1 MMCPMPA
8 MPTCS
13 YLSTQVLR
21 SLTKS
26 MEQFLRQEMLDAA
39 ADVARLLGKSLLPDP
54 ALHTPLP
61 SCHAG
66 CPLNFP
72 PPSRKRRRRRRRRR
86 SRPPAATS
94 SSALSTDV
102 DAIVTAIRELP
113 VTSTVQAEFDINSM
127 AAKVDFLA
135 TMYSPTKH
143 PPSSSDGVKRVES
156 QRLGPV
162 KEGNKVTI
170 MKGEGEATNVKEDE
184 LEGKE
189 EGEVGAKEEVVVWP
203 DDQAERTV
211 TMTEEENEVIMIGAE
226 QPEGN
231 LIATQAERGVTM
243 IEEADE
249 VIDIIAKQPAENP
262 IINQAERGVT
272 TTEEA
277 NEVIDLMQIT
287 ELANLNLEEKE
298 EVADLNREEKEETAE
313 NERMWDEG
321 IEIPVEDFELDA
333 ETGQVLHQN
342 QPVVFASPKVREQ
355 VMAKLSPA
363 SHVPLLEVILGSKQL
378 WVTIKPINLR
388 HQGQKLMFRHLR
400 PAKVKSMGRWTS
412 WTRVQ
417 LLSVLKETFSRPRRG
432 TYCDTPSW
440 SDFSPE
446 EKLGSFNMIDWAAS
460 YPLDPPPR
468 SLMFEP
474 EEDPWSTWA

>member
-8 MPTCS
+8 MPTFS

-26 MEQFLRQEMLDAA
+26 MEQFLRREMLDAA
-39 ADVARLLGKSLLPDP
+39 ADVARILGQSLLPDP
-54 ALHTPLP
+54 ALYAPLP
-61 SCHAG
+61 SWHAG

-72 PPSRKRRRRRRRRR
+72 PPSRKRRRHRRRRR

-203 DDQAERTV
+203 DDQAKRTV
-211 TMTEEENEVIMIGAE
+211 TMTEEENEVITIGAE

-388 HQGQKLMFRHLR
+388 HQGQKLMFQHLR

-440 SDFSPE
+440 SDFSQE

>member
-1 MMCPMPA
+1 
-8 MPTCS
+8 
-13 YLSTQVLR
+13 
-21 SLTKS
+21 
-26 MEQFLRQEMLDAA
+26 
-39 ADVARLLGKSLLPDP
+39 
-54 ALHTPLP
+54 
-61 SCHAG
+61 
-66 CPLNFP
+66 
-72 PPSRKRRRRRRRRR
+72 
-86 SRPPAATS
+86 
-94 SSALSTDV
+94 
-102 DAIVTAIRELP
+102 
-113 VTSTVQAEFDINSM
+113 M

-135 TMYSPTKH
+135 TMYSPTKY

-203 DDQAERTV
+203 DDQAERGV
-211 TMTEEENEVIMIGAE
+211 TMTEEENEVITSGAE

-231 LIATQAERGVTM
+231 LIATQAERGVT
-243 IEEADE
+243 
-249 VIDIIAKQPAENP
+249 
-262 IINQAERGVT
+262 

-277 NEVIDLMQIT
+277 NKVIDLMQST
-287 ELANLNLEEKE
+287 ELANLNLEKE
-298 EVADLNREEKEETAE
+298 EMADLNLEEKEEMAE
-313 NERMWDEG
+313 NKRMWEEQYEG
-321 IEIPVEDFELDA
+321 GEVQDVEIPVEDFELDA
-333 ETGQVLHQN
+333 KTGQVFHQN

-363 SHVPLLEVILGSKQL
+363 SHVSLLEVILGSKQL
-378 WVTIKPINLR
+378 WVPIKPINLR